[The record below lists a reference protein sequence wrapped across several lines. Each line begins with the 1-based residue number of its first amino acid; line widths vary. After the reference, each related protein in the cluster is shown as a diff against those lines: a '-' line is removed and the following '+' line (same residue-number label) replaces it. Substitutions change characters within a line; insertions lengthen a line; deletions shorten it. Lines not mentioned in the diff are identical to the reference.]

1 MKRNNNSLNFKSNIN
16 NTETNSI
23 SNVIC
28 FSIILLLTFGMMYI
42 LNKNTHFTSDDFRYN
57 FMYESFMPNDGVQRL
72 SSFSDIIKSMY
83 NHYFMW
89 GGRITA
95 HTLVQ
100 FFLMFDKQFFNI
112 INSIA
117 FVGLAVLV
125 YLHSNV
131 SKKIN
136 IPLLIGIIFSL
147 WFFIPQFGLTVLWVS
162 GAGNYLWCT
171 IIILLF
177 LLPYRK
183 YLENEHSFK
192 DNTLNFILMIII
204 GILAGWTNENT
215 GGAMILLTMLFIA
228 YYKFENEHSFKDNT
242 LNFILMIIIGILAGW
257 TNENTGGAMI
267 LLTMLFIAYY
277 KLKNVKIPNWAFSGF
292 VSSCIGF
299 GLLVLAPGNNARKE
313 YLVNKT
319 INIIKNIGNV
329 FGTSFTLMFGL
340 TILLLVV
347 LAFFLI
353 TNNNTQLISKSLT
366 ISFMY
371 IFSALAGIIVLIVSP
386 QIPGKSLTI
395 SFMYIFSA
403 LAGIIVLIVSPQIP
417 ARTWFGPIVFIIV
430 AIGNIYSNIS
440 INSKSL
446 NIILVA
452 CLIGFTIKFADSY
465 SIAYKDIVKT
475 YNSINTQIST
485 INTEKESGNL
495 DIEIKNIPKAQSEY
509 NAFRGSRYVSDDKE
523 SWLNKWMAKYYGV
536 NSIVGVD

>member
-1 MKRNNNSLNFKSNIN
+1 MKKNSNTLKFKSSIN
-16 NTETNSI
+16 NDSEINSI
-23 SNVIC
+23 GKTIS
-28 FSIILLLTFGMMYI
+28 FFLILLLTFGMMYI
-42 LNKNTHFTSDDFRYN
+42 LNKNTHFTSDDFRYH
-57 FMYESFMPNDGVQRL
+57 FMYESFMPTDNVERI

-117 FVGLAVLV
+117 FVGLAILI

-136 IPLLIGIIFSL
+136 IPLLIGIILSL
-147 WFFIPQFGLTVLWVS
+147 WFFLPQFGLTILWVS

-171 IIILLF
+171 LIILLF

-183 YLENEHSFK
+183 HLENENYFK
-192 DNTLNFILMIII
+192 DSVLNFIIMIII
-204 GILAGWTNENT
+204 GFLAGWTNENT
-215 GGAMILLTMLFIA
+215 GGAMILLTMLFMA
-228 YYKFENEHSFKDNT
+228 YYKF
-242 LNFILMIIIGILAGW
+242 
-257 TNENTGGAMI
+257 TNI
-267 LLTMLFIAYY
+267 R
-277 KLKNVKIPNWAFSGF
+277 IPKWAFSGF
-292 VSSCIGF
+292 FSGSISF
-299 GLLVLAPGNNARKE
+299 GLLALAPGNNARKE

-319 INIIKNIGNV
+319 VDIFKNIGNV

-353 TNNNTQLISKSLT
+353 TNNNIQLINKSLT

-371 IFSALAGIIVLIVSP
+371 VLSALAGIVVLV
-386 QIPGKSLTI
+386 
-395 SFMYIFSA
+395 
-403 LAGIIVLIVSPQIP
+403 VSPQIP
-417 ARTWFGPIVFIIV
+417 ARTWFGPIVFIII

-440 INSKSL
+440 IDFKSL
-446 NIILVA
+446 NIILAVA
-452 CLIGFTIKFADSY
+452 LIGFTIKFAYSY
-465 SIAYKDIVKT
+465 NTAYKDIVKT
-475 YNSINTQIST
+475 YKSINTQIST
-485 INTEKESGNL
+485 INTEKENGNL

-509 NAFRGSRYVSDDKE
+509 NAFRGSRYISEDKE
-523 SWLNKWMAKYYGV
+523 SWINKWMAKYYDV
-536 NSIVGVD
+536 NSIIGVD

>member
-136 IPLLIGIIFSL
+136 IPLLIGIIIFSL

-204 GILAGWTNENT
+204 GILAGWTQ
-215 GGAMILLTMLFIA
+215 
-228 YYKFENEHSFKDNT
+228 
-242 LNFILMIIIGILAGW
+242 
-257 TNENTGGAMI
+257 
-267 LLTMLFIAYY
+267 
-277 KLKNVKIPNWAFSGF
+277 
-292 VSSCIGF
+292 
-299 GLLVLAPGNNARKE
+299 
-313 YLVNKT
+313 
-319 INIIKNIGNV
+319 IKYWW
-329 FGTSFTLMFGL
+329 SYD
-340 TILLLVV
+340 
-347 LAFFLI
+347 I
-353 TNNNTQLISKSLT
+353 TN
-366 ISFMY
+366 
-371 IFSALAGIIVLIVSP
+371 
-386 QIPGKSLTI
+386 
-395 SFMYIFSA
+395 
-403 LAGIIVLIVSPQIP
+403 
-417 ARTWFGPIVFIIV
+417 
-430 AIGNIYSNIS
+430 
-440 INSKSL
+440 
-446 NIILVA
+446 
-452 CLIGFTIKFADSY
+452 
-465 SIAYKDIVKT
+465 
-475 YNSINTQIST
+475 
-485 INTEKESGNL
+485 
-495 DIEIKNIPKAQSEY
+495 
-509 NAFRGSRYVSDDKE
+509 YV
-523 SWLNKWMAKYYGV
+523 V
-536 NSIVGVD
+536 

>member
-215 GGAMILLTMLFIA
+215 GGAMILLTMLFIV
-228 YYKFENEHSFKDNT
+228 
-242 LNFILMIIIGILAGW
+242 
-257 TNENTGGAMI
+257 
-267 LLTMLFIAYY
+267 YY

-386 QIPGKSLTI
+386 QIPASNL
-395 SFMYIFSA
+395 
-403 LAGIIVLIVSPQIP
+403 VLV
-417 ARTWFGPIVFIIV
+417 IVFIIV

>member
-1 MKRNNNSLNFKSNIN
+1 
-16 NTETNSI
+16 
-23 SNVIC
+23 
-28 FSIILLLTFGMMYI
+28 
-42 LNKNTHFTSDDFRYN
+42 
-57 FMYESFMPNDGVQRL
+57 MPNDGVQRL

-228 YYKFENEHSFKDNT
+228 YYK
-242 LNFILMIIIGILAGW
+242 
-257 TNENTGGAMI
+257 
-267 LLTMLFIAYY
+267 
-277 KLKNVKIPNWAFSGF
+277 LKNVKIPNWAFSGF

-353 TNNNTQLISKSLT
+353 TNNNTQLIS
-366 ISFMY
+366 
-371 IFSALAGIIVLIVSP
+371 
-386 QIPGKSLTI
+386 KSLTI

>member
-1 MKRNNNSLNFKSNIN
+1 MKKNSNTLKFKSSIN
-16 NTETNSI
+16 NDPEINSI
-23 SNVIC
+23 GKTIS
-28 FSIILLLTFGMMYI
+28 FFLILLLTFGMMYI
-42 LNKNTHFTSDDFRYN
+42 LNKNTHFTSDDFRYH
-57 FMYESFMPNDGVQRL
+57 FMYESFMPTDNVERI

-117 FVGLAVLV
+117 FVGLAILI

-136 IPLLIGIIFSL
+136 IPLLIGIILSL
-147 WFFIPQFGLTVLWVS
+147 WFFLPQFGLTILWVS

-171 IIILLF
+171 LIILLF

-183 YLENEHSFK
+183 HLENENYFK
-192 DNTLNFILMIII
+192 DSVLNFIIMIII
-204 GILAGWTNENT
+204 GFLAGWTNENT
-215 GGAMILLTMLFIA
+215 GGAMILLTMLFMA
-228 YYKFENEHSFKDNT
+228 YYKF
-242 LNFILMIIIGILAGW
+242 
-257 TNENTGGAMI
+257 TNI
-267 LLTMLFIAYY
+267 R
-277 KLKNVKIPNWAFSGF
+277 IPKWAFSGF
-292 VSSCIGF
+292 FSGSISF
-299 GLLVLAPGNNARKE
+299 GLLALAPGNNARKE

-319 INIIKNIGNV
+319 VDIFKNIGNV

-353 TNNNTQLISKSLT
+353 TNNNIQLINKSLT

-371 IFSALAGIIVLIVSP
+371 VLSALAGIVVLV
-386 QIPGKSLTI
+386 
-395 SFMYIFSA
+395 
-403 LAGIIVLIVSPQIP
+403 VSPQIP
-417 ARTWFGPIVFIIV
+417 ARTWFGPIVFVII

-440 INSKSL
+440 IDFKSL
-446 NIILVA
+446 HIILAVA
-452 CLIGFTIKFADSY
+452 LIGFTIKFAYSY
-465 SIAYKDIVKT
+465 NTAYKDIVKT
-475 YNSINTQIST
+475 YKSINTQIST
-485 INTEKESGNL
+485 INTEKENGNL

-509 NAFRGSRYVSDDKE
+509 NAFRGSRYISDDKE
-523 SWLNKWMAKYYGV
+523 SWINKWMAKYYDV
-536 NSIVGVD
+536 NSIIGVD